1 MFLSKI
7 LIHSCMIIHCIVKEK
22 ILLLLFRSFSTEDI
36 SKRQIKECFKINDKQ
51 RIIMT
56 KKGEYV
62 KFKNYEIK
70 IKSPFMIYAD
80 FGSMLVPENNGKR
93 NPKESQTNIYEKH
106 IDHNY
111 SYKLACVDDK
121 VSVNDKS

>member
-1 MFLSKI
+1 
-7 LIHSCMIIHCIVKEK
+7 
-22 ILLLLFRSFSTEDI
+22 
-36 SKRQIKECFKINDKQ
+36 
-51 RIIMT
+51 MT

-70 IKSPFMIYAD
+70 IKLPFMIYAD
-80 FGSMLVPENNGKR
+80 FGSVLVPENNGKQ

-111 SYKLACVDDK
+111 GYKLACVDDK
-121 VSVNDKS
+121 VSVNDKPLAKMQFTILLII